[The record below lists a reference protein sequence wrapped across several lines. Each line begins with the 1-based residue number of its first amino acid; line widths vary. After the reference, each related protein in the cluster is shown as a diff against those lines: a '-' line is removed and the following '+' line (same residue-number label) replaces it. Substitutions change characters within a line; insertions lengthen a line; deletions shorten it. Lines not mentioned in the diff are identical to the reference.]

1 MTAIPMALL
10 ALSGLVRDYSEQE
23 RFIESSKD
31 LRGALTTVY
40 TPLKLTSEVN
50 PYGSRHVVL
59 RPMAQGARAFD
70 IDFGEDWTHNRRLEV
85 VPISHEPEFGPAGIG
100 ESLAECGPLVFFR
113 FLRALGLTSRCGK
126 VTLTG
131 IMRVSGA
138 WLFSYAAWPRGF
150 GPISGIRIED
160 RDDVEE

>member
-1 MTAIPMALL
+1 MIGISL
-10 ALSGLVRDYSEQE
+10 ALVALSSLVRGYGEEE

-31 LRGALTTVY
+31 LRDVLTTVY
-40 TPLKLTSEVN
+40 TPLKLTSAVN
-50 PYGSRHVVL
+50 PYGTRHVVL
-59 RPMAQGARAFD
+59 RPMAEGARAVA
-70 IDFGEDWTHNRRLEV
+70 IDFGEDWDHKRTLEV
-85 VPISHEPEFGPAGIG
+85 VPISHQTELGPSSIG
-100 ESLAECGPLVFFR
+100 VALAECGPLVFFR
-113 FLRALGLTSRCGK
+113 FLRALGLISRSGT

-160 RDDVEE
+160 RVDVEE